1 MRADD
6 TKTLLQSAFDAWSKG
21 EGDFYRLVV
30 DDVVWTIAGSSPMAG
45 TYTSRQQFLG
55 RAIHPIFQR
64 LSEPIR
70 PVVRNILVGG
80 GHVVVV
86 WEGEAT
92 ALDGSPYDNTYCW
105 VMRVQDGKV
114 AEATAF
120 FDAPPLTDLLERVQ
134 PAARQAS

>member
-45 TYTSRQQFLG
+45 TYTSRQQFLD

-64 LSEPIR
+64 LLNRFDRWFETFLSK
-70 PVVRNILVGG
+70 VG
-80 GHVVVV
+80 
-86 WEGEAT
+86 
-92 ALDGSPYDNTYCW
+92 
-105 VMRVQDGKV
+105 M
-114 AEATAF
+114 
-120 FDAPPLTDLLERVQ
+120 
-134 PAARQAS
+134 